1 MTIVREKILNKLEE
15 NKIYRIVRAIHDFI
29 VMQLDYCIVFPRVL
43 GFIMWP
49 TCSILLFS
57 LGKIVGGLL
66 CAFLFATYWI
76 HVLLF
81 ED

>member
-1 MTIVREKILNKLEE
+1 MTIVREKVLNKLEGY
-15 NKIYRIVRAIHDFI
+15 KIYRLMKKIHDF
-29 VMQLDYCIVFPRVL
+29 VAMQLDYCIVFPMVL

-57 LGKIVGGLL
+57 SGKIVGGLI
-66 CAFLFATYWI
+66 CAFLFAAYWI
-76 HVLLF
+76 HILLF